1 MNEQNNFLM
10 AVILSLAVLLG
21 WQFFVTEP
29 RLAAER
35 AKRLAEQQA
44 EQQTRAPSGDD
55 SQAGTSPRIS
65 ADTPSDAPQVD
76 MVQDAPQGDVKAAA
90 TPLAPKAADARFANA
105 PRLRIETDQISGSIA
120 LMGARLDD
128 VVLKGYGAD
137 ARENAPRQRL
147 LQREGLKGHW
157 QAHHGFV
164 AAAGSQVTLPDAQTL
179 WQVEGND
186 TLRPG
191 APVTLRHTTP
201 EGVLLRQTISIDDN
215 YMFTIRQSVANG
227 SAAPIALYPY
237 GQVTRSGRPQTTDL
251 FILHEGPIGFFG
263 KGDDEEGEGL
273 VEADYDDLLEDG
285 PVKLSATQGWL
296 GFTDK
301 YWAAALVPPQDTAF
315 TGRFVARSSGAQG
328 GNQPVYR
335 ADFLLAGQTLAPGAS
350 LEVTSQLFAGAKT
363 VELVDGYADSGIAR
377 FDLLIDWGWFYF
389 LTKPMFTALHLL
401 YALLGNYGL
410 AILLVTVLI
419 KLAFFPLANRSY
431 ETMAKMKKLQPRMLQ
446 IREMY
451 KDDRQQQQQELMKIY
466 REEKLN
472 PLAGCLPI
480 LIQIPVF
487 FSIYKVLFVTI
498 DMRHQPFFGWIQDLS
513 APDPTSLFNLFGLLP
528 YDVPGFLLVGVWPLI
543 MGITMFVQMQM
554 NPPPPDPIQARMF
567 QILPIF
573 FTFILAGFPAG
584 LVIYWAWNNFLSLI
598 QQGYIMRRNGVEIE
612 LLANLGLRKKAAV
625 GDSAG
630 GSGNDGTSG

>member
-1 MNEQNNFLM
+1 MKEQNNFLM

-29 RLAAER
+29 RLEAERQANLAAEQISQIAPTQNGVQNTPAIAAAPQADGQIEGAVPQIAQATQPTLAAPIDAGF
-35 AKRLAEQQA
+35 AK
-44 EQQTRAPSGDD
+44 APRV
-55 SQAGTSPRIS
+55 TI
-65 ADTPSDAPQVD
+65 DTPQ
-76 MVQDAPQGDVKAAA
+76 
-90 TPLAPKAADARFANA
+90 L
-105 PRLRIETDQISGSIA
+105 SGSIT

-128 VVLKGYGAD
+128 LVLKGYGAT
-137 ARENAPRQRL
+137 AAENAPRQRL
-147 LQREGLKGHW
+147 LQRQGETGHW
-157 QAHHGFV
+157 QAHHGFI
-164 AAAGSQVTLPDAQTL
+164 ASPDSAVTLPTQKTL
-179 WQVEGND
+179 WQIDGQN
-186 TLRPG
+186 TLTPTT
-191 APVTLRHTTP
+191 PIVLRHITP
-201 EGVLLRQTISIDDN
+201 EGVSLTQTISVDEN
-215 YMFTIRQSVANG
+215 YMFTIRQRAENK
-227 SAAPIALYPY
+227 SAKPVTLYPF
-237 GQVTRSGRPQTTDL
+237 GQVTRSGRPETTDL

-263 KGDDEEGEGL
+263 SEGEGL
-273 VEADYDDLLEDG
+273 VEADYDDLFEDG
-285 PVKLSATQGWL
+285 PVKLSSDEGWL

-301 YWAAALVPPQDTAF
+301 YWAAALVPPQGSKF
-315 TGRFVARSSGAQG
+315 TGRFVARAEGQL
-328 GNQPVYR
+328 PVYR
-335 ADFLLAGQTLAPGAS
+335 ADFLLAGKLLAPGAAH
-350 LEVTSQLFAGAKT
+350 EVTSQVFAGAKT
-363 VELVDGYADSGIAR
+363 VELIDGYADAGATR

-389 LTKPMFTALHLL
+389 LTKPMFNALHLF

-431 ETMAKMKKLQPRMLQ
+431 ETMAKMKKLQPRMMQL
-446 IREMY
+446 REMY
-451 KDDRQQQQQELMKIY
+451 KDDKQQQQQELMKIY

-498 DMRHQPFFGWIQDLS
+498 DMRHQPFFGWVQDLS

-528 YDVPGFLLVGVWPLI
+528 YDVPSFLLIGVWPLI

-573 FTFILAGFPAG
+573 FTFLLAGFPAG
-584 LVIYWAWNNFLSLI
+584 LVIYWAWNNFLSLL

-612 LLANLGLRKKAAV
+612 LLSNIGLGKKKPSS
-625 GDSAG
+625 D
-630 GSGNDGTSG
+630 DGTTR